1 MIQVITKDNLGSDF
15 DFGTVQASKINVK
28 LDPKFFARTVDGL
41 VSFTPSAIISTDSG
55 NILVSGTDG
64 GVFMDA
70 EAVQDAIGLAI
81 AAGVGITYDDAMNA
95 VKAAVANLAG
105 GSTQTATVS
114 VDTAG
119 VVTTDVKLDSDG
131 LLAVTSSG
139 LAVDATALNTYL
151 SSDLAVDHTVL
162 TPDTGEVQLKVA
174 AASVSTVPTLHVY
187 DVFGNSIGFM
197 VK

>member
-55 NILVSGTDG
+55 NILVSGADG